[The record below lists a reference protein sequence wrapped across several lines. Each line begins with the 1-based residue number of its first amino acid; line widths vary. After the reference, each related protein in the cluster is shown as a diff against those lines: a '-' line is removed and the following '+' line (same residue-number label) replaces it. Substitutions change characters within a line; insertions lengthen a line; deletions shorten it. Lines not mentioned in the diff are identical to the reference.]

1 MNQYEAYARALGAA
15 EAALIG
21 IEIEAKY
28 GMNAEDFRV
37 IRSSAEH
44 ALAKIKELIDGV
56 E

>member
-28 GMNAEDFRV
+28 GKDAASCAR
-37 IRSSAEH
+37 IRITVVEAQ
-44 ALAKIKELIDGV
+44 AKIKELIDGA

>member
-28 GMNAEDFRV
+28 GKDEASCVR
-37 IRSSAEH
+37 IRLAAQD
-44 ALAKIKELIDGV
+44 ALAKIKELIDGA